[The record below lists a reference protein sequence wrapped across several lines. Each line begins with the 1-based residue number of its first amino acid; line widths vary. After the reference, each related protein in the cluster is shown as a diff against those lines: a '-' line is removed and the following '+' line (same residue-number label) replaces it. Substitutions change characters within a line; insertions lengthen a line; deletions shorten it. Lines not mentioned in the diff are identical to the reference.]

1 MSEWI
6 EAAENALK
14 KVKDKTKVPFDFERF
29 EEHGENLPDTYI
41 VYFLVSAPP
50 GLSADNTERAYIP
63 KIQVSLFYRK
73 KRAFL
78 ELPDTII
85 QALTAAG
92 FIRAAEGRIPYNTN
106 TGHYG
111 WRCEFNFYER
121 R

>member
-6 EAAENALK
+6 KAAESALK
-14 KVKDKTKVPFDFERF
+14 TVKNNTIVPFDFERF
-29 EEHGENLPDTYI
+29 EEHGENLPYTYI

-50 GLSADNTERAYIP
+50 GLSADNMEQAYTP

-92 FIRAAEGRIPYNTN
+92 FARAAEGRIPYNTN

-111 WRCEFNFYER
+111 WRCEFIFYER